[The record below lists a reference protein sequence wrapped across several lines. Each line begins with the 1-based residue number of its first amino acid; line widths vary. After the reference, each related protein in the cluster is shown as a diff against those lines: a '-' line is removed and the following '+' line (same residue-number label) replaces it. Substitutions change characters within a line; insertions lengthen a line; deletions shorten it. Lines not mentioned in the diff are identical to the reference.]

1 MSSATPTQSKAAEQR
16 RAFYARIAER
26 ADALKKDKM
35 KQATGSLGVPL
46 GAPVMVSRLR
56 KGGPG
61 EGAVIA
67 NDLADSSVCL
77 LAKLGAMRSEV
88 ATTLEQIDH
97 AIEVAEAAAAPAY
110 PSIAQI
116 QVMVARHFR
125 IARADL
131 CSARRDKVVIL
142 PRQIAA
148 YLCKE
153 LTPFSLPAL
162 GKHFGGRD
170 HTTIL
175 HAVRKIAN
183 LLPRDADVAFDV
195 ALLIEEITG
204 TKQ

>member
-1 MSSATPTQSKAAEQR
+1 MSILTTTQSKAAEQR
-16 RAFYARIAER
+16 RAFYAKIAER

-35 KQATGSLGVPL
+35 KQATGGP
-46 GAPVMVSRLR
+46 GAPVMVSRLG
-56 KGGPG
+56 KGRP
-61 EGAVIA
+61 ADATVIA
-67 NDLADSSVCL
+67 SDLADSSVCL

-131 CSARRDKVVIL
+131 CSDRRDKIVIL

-153 LTPFSLPAL
+153 L
-162 GKHFGGRD
+162 
-170 HTTIL
+170 
-175 HAVRKIAN
+175 
-183 LLPRDADVAFDV
+183 
-195 ALLIEEITG
+195 
-204 TKQ
+204 